1 MEIPTWNSMLVYTAV
16 MLNQTFEAEAL
27 SIIFFGSNIP
37 VKSKSNL
44 ICVSPIKTKKVPIRD
59 IDNFVTKARICSNEI
74 WRRKK
79 SAYSLEELMLQ

>member
-16 MLNQTFEAEAL
+16 ILNQTFEAEAL
-27 SIIFFGSNIP
+27 FIIFFGSDIP

-44 ICVSPIKTKKVPIRD
+44 ICVSPIKTKKVPI
-59 IDNFVTKARICSNEI
+59 DNFVTKACICSNEI